1 VKKGGKNVFTHS
13 QRKQQMR
20 VKEKLMT
27 KPPLTDNTR
36 SLVQLPNIRNWIA
49 TISDS
54 KQQRVLEDSPFANR
68 PQITIKGA
76 KEIKKLKT
84 SHVFKSPPVR
94 QIQLPRKIED
104 PIEVDR
110 KKKVLSKK

>member
-1 VKKGGKNVFTHS
+1 
-13 QRKQQMR
+13 MR